1 MTGSVRTDYFL
12 LAYRRARGE
21 NQNKH
26 SNVEDDDNH
35 HNDDDDHN
43 DNERFYATSSPTRD
57 KCACVSKHLFFNDKQ
72 KFR

>member
-26 SNVEDDDNH
+26 SNVEDDDN
-35 HNDDDDHN
+35 DDDDNHDDDNDDRN
-43 DNERFYATSSPTRD
+43 DNERFCATSSPMRD
-57 KCACVSKHLFFNDKQ
+57 KCAYVNM
-72 KFR
+72 RR